1 MEYKFSIPRREES
14 MSREIR
20 ADFNQMMMF
29 PACIEDWVT
38 LDHPARFIR
47 DFVSALD
54 LVEMGFSQRKS
65 DVGRSN
71 YAPDLLLSV
80 WLYGYMTGVR
90 SSRKLEEACRCD
102 MAFIWLTGNNP
113 PDHNSLWRFWRDNKQ
128 LFREVFKQTVH
139 VSVKSKLIGLVVHAI
154 DGTKIQAKSSRDDV
168 KNKKKLTKM
177 LEDLDTRIDVMIK
190 ETEKAQKKEKGQFR
204 LPDHMLDPIARKAE
218 IEKALEEL
226 KRTGKKA
233 IHPKETEAS
242 FMKTR
247 RSLELAYN
255 AQVVADE
262 ENGIIV
268 AQDVVTDGSDN
279 GQLVPMLD
287 LVKENLGS
295 TAKENV
301 ADGGYFSSSQIGL
314 AESAQYQV
322 LTNPPSTDTVMEGSE
337 APPYHTSRFVYDE
350 EDDCVI
356 CPHGSRLTFS
366 SKKRRGWNNNDFN
379 VYRCRDHKTCPHRD
393 ACTRDK
399 RGRTVEISVHY
410 KAIERQRKK
419 RQDIGA
425 RCLLK
430 MRKVIVEPVFAW
442 IKRNMGFDRWTV
454 LGLANVKCQW
464 DLVCSALN
472 LKRLHRY
479 WKTKELTL
487 AMT

>member
-1 MEYKFSIPRREES
+1 

-20 ADFNQMMMF
+20 ADFNQIMMF
-29 PACIEDWVT
+29 PVSIEDWVNV
-38 LDHPARFIR
+38 DHPVRFIR
-47 DFVSALD
+47 DFVNSLD

-80 WLYGYMTGVR
+80 WLYGYMTGVF
-90 SSRKLEEACRCD
+90 SSRKLEGACRCD
-102 MAFIWLTGNNP
+102 MGFIWLTGNNP

-128 LFREVFKQTVH
+128 VFREVFKQTVH
-139 VSVKSKLIGLVVHAI
+139 VSMKSKLIGLVLHAI
-154 DGTKIQAKSSRDDV
+154 DGTKVQAKSSRDGA
-168 KNKKKLTKM
+168 KNKKKLSKM
-177 LEDLDTRIDVMIK
+177 LEELDSRIDIMIR
-190 ETEKAQKKEKGQFR
+190 ETEKAHKKEKGQFR

-247 RSLELAYN
+247 RSVELAYN

-287 LVKENLGS
+287 LAKENVGS

-301 ADGGYFSSSQIGL
+301 ADGAYFSSSQIAL
-314 AESAQYQV
+314 AESAQYEV
-322 LTNPPSTDTVMEGSE
+322 LTNPPSTDTIIEGSE
-337 APPYHTSRFVYDE
+337 APPYHTSRFIYDE
-350 EDDCVI
+350 QHDCVI
-356 CPHGSRLTFS
+356 CPQGARLTFS
-366 SKKRRGWNNNDFN
+366 RYRVRGSNKNEFKVYTCRNN
-379 VYRCRDHKTCPHRD
+379 KACPHRA
-393 ACTRDK
+393 ACTRRK
-399 RGRTVEISVHY
+399 LGRTIEISIHH
-410 KAIERQRKK
+410 KALERQRQK

-430 MRKVIVEPVFAW
+430 MRKIVVEPIFAW
-442 IKRNMGFDRWTV
+442 IKRNMGFNRWTV
-454 LGLANVKCQW
+454 LGLANVKSQW
-464 DLVCSALN
+464 GLVCSALN
-472 LKRLHRY
+472 LKRLYRHWR
-479 WKTKELTL
+479 TKELILETT
-487 AMT
+487 A